1 MEKSL
6 LKNLKVIDSS
16 VNRLLKIEDFNMFDI
31 GTSTKTYEIIDNK
44 CCNYLLL
51 NQNCSIFL
59 KRKFTKITLKY
70 LSSGSS
76 GVILY
81 DENNED
87 YVYKISYL
95 YDGKEL
101 SGPNLCESIFLNYF
115 NINYPEEKGEN
126 YFPVQN
132 ISTEIMMIDEFYNYF
147 IVDKQIIE
155 KLNSVGIN
163 YKTDYI
169 ILNKMLNYDKNLNQ
183 KINLEKL
190 NLLEDW
196 ESIVSQFLKGIGLLH
211 QENLIH
217 GDLKSTNILYDGN
230 CCKITDFGG
239 VKYFKTNFYDKSCTI
254 ITRPPEDI
262 FYEYSPPSMFYKK
275 IYIPSGEKG
284 DIWSIG
290 IILLEILSTINP
302 INILY
307 FKLRSIAEKEDYYKE
322 KLIEEEIGRNLK
334 NKKSINISEN
344 VNLKNY
350 EKYPNIINSIDSI
363 QKTLFINPNDRNI
376 TVNELYKEIFQKDIN
391 LPIKTKNKEI
401 ILVNSNYKLIL
412 NNFRRIMYPKLFEFL
427 NEHNNLYS
435 VELIINIIDRFLCF
449 KLNNDDLMTIDMCS
463 DMLKYVDQNIL
474 LISGA
479 ILIGISVTYKQYI
492 NLKDFIES
500 INNFN
505 FTKNKFTTKN
515 IQDIII
521 NIINI
526 LNILKYDIINVEF
539 NYNLTVEELNE
550 RVKILIQNEY

>member
-6 LKNLKVIDSS
+6 FKNLKVID
-16 VNRLLKIEDFNMFDI
+16 VTVERLEDFDMFDI
-31 GTSTKTYEIIDNK
+31 KTSTNTYEITDSK
-44 CCNYLLL
+44 SCNYLLL
-51 NQNCSIFL
+51 NQNYKKFL

-70 LSSGSS
+70 LNSGSS

-81 DENNED
+81 DVNNED
-87 YVYKISYL
+87 YVYKITYL
-95 YDGKEL
+95 YDGKDL

-115 NINYPEEKGEN
+115 NINYPQEKVEN

-132 ISTEIMMIDEFYNYF
+132 ISTEIMTVDEFYNYF
-147 IVDKQIIE
+147 VIDNKIIE

-169 ILNKMLNYDKNLNQ
+169 ILNKMLNYEKNLNQ
-183 KINLEKL
+183 KINLEKFK
-190 NLLEDW
+190 LLEDW

-217 GDLKSTNILYDGN
+217 GDLKTANILFDEN
-230 CCKITDFGG
+230 SCKITDFGG
-239 VKYFKTNFYDKSCTI
+239 IKYCKTNFYDKSCTI

-262 FYEYSPPSMFYKK
+262 FYEYSPQSLLFKK
-275 IYIPSGEKG
+275 EYSPSGIKG

-290 IILLEILSTINP
+290 IIILELLSTINP
-302 INILY
+302 INVLY
-307 FKLRSIAEKEDYYKE
+307 SKLRQMNIKEDYSNDKI
-322 KLIEEEIGRNLK
+322 IEEDIGKNFRNK
-334 NKKSINISEN
+334 DSINILEH

-350 EKYPNIINSIDSI
+350 EKYPNIINSINSI
-363 QKTLFINPNDRNI
+363 QKTLIINPNDRNI

-391 LPIKTKNKEI
+391 LPINTKNKEI
-401 ILVNSNYKLIL
+401 ILVNSKHKLIL
-412 NNFRRIMYPKLFEFL
+412 NNFRRIMYPKLLEYL
-427 NEHNNLYS
+427 IKYNNLYS
-435 VELIINIIDRFLCF
+435 VELIINITDRFLCF
-449 KLNNDDLMTIDMCS
+449 NLNNDDLMTIDMCS
-463 DMLKYVDQNIL
+463 NMLKYIDQNIL
-474 LISGA
+474 LLSGA
-479 ILIGISVTYKQYI
+479 ILISISVIYKKYV

-500 INNFN
+500 INDFYFN
-505 FTKNKFTTKN
+505 KNKLIIKN

-550 RVKILIQNEY
+550 KVKILIQNEY